1 MKKIPGKF
9 LVLLVFYSSHC
20 LCAQTSDIPDSAN
33 RVSTVS
39 KISVLLENRGKN
51 VRVSDDVKSPFVTK
65 SAPNTISSEIKIL
78 QVPIGLSGPEL
89 LSQLSAKIPSTATL
103 TFGGNAM
110 LLLGTKK
117 VKVGE
122 KINVS
127 QDGINYELTLV
138 SVTSTSFTVKMGDS
152 LSTRPVKNH

>member
-1 MKKIPGKF
+1 MKQIPGNF

-89 LSQLSAKIPSTATL
+89 LSQLSAKIHSTGTL
-103 TFGGNAM
+103 IFGGNAM
-110 LLLGTKK
+110 LLLGSKK
-117 VKVGE
+117 AKVGD
-122 KINVS
+122 KITVS
-127 QDGINYELTLV
+127 NDGIDYELTLV
-138 SVTSTSFTVKMGDS
+138 NVTSTSFTVKLGEA
-152 LSTRPVKNH
+152 LSTRPVRNR